1 MTARFAAI
9 AFLTTGIRGTTAQTA
24 AQKWAEGLIEGDG
37 PVYEGRLESVTVDN
51 MRAALKKRTKY
62 KNSWKWINRVNVMH
76 DNQVFAVY
84 MRMLRAGEI
93 LE

>member
-1 MTARFAAI
+1 MD
-9 AFLTTGIRGTTAQTA
+9 
-24 AQKWAEGLIEGDG
+24 IEQ
-37 PVYEGRLESVTVDN
+37 
-51 MRAALKKRTKY
+51 MRYALKNNTKY
-62 KNSWKWINRVNVMH
+62 RGGYKWINRVNVMH

>member
-1 MTARFAAI
+1 MTARFAAT
-9 AFLTTGIRGTTAQTA
+9 AFLTTGIRGTTAPTA
-24 AQKWAEGLIEGDG
+24 VQKCTEVLIEGDG

-62 KNSWKWINRVNVMH
+62 KNSWKWINRVNAMH
-76 DNQVFAVY
+76 DAQVIAVY